1 MKLKEEGTMKVTCK
15 CAYCGKEFEREACC
29 IKGRKH
35 LFCCRDC
42 QHKFCTKKFNPECY
56 DTYADHSKAR
66 IHMRELALKYNPTR
80 MTPEVRA
87 KVRASRLNK
96 GEGKTYTKI
105 YGVHAHR
112 VVAEEMLG
120 RKLKP
125 DEVVHH
131 IDGNKR
137 NNEPS
142 NLKVFENQ
150 AEHAR
155 FHVELK
161 QVLKMLNS

>member
-1 MKLKEEGTMKVTCK
+1 MKVKCK
-15 CAYCGKEFEREACC
+15 CAYCGKEFIRLECY
-29 IKGRKH
+29 IKGKKH

-42 QHKFCTKKFNPECY
+42 QHKFCTRKFNPKHY
-56 DTYADHSKAR
+56 NDYADHSKAVE
-66 IHMRELALKYNPTR
+66 HMRELALKLNPTR

-87 KVRASRLNK
+87 KLRASRLNT
-96 GEGKTYTKI
+96 GEGITYTKI
-105 YGVHAHR
+105 YGRHAHR
-112 VVAEEMLG
+112 VIAEQMLG

-142 NLKVFENQ
+142 NLKVFKNQ

-161 QVLKMLNS
+161 QVLKMINS

>member
-1 MKLKEEGTMKVTCK
+1 
-15 CAYCGKEFEREACC
+15 
-29 IKGRKH
+29 
-35 LFCCRDC
+35 
-42 QHKFCTKKFNPECY
+42 
-56 DTYADHSKAR
+56 
-66 IHMRELALKYNPTR
+66 
-80 MTPEVRA
+80 
-87 KVRASRLNK
+87 
-96 GEGKTYTKI
+96 
-105 YGVHAHR
+105 
-112 VVAEEMLG
+112 MLG

-155 FHVELK
+155 FHMELK